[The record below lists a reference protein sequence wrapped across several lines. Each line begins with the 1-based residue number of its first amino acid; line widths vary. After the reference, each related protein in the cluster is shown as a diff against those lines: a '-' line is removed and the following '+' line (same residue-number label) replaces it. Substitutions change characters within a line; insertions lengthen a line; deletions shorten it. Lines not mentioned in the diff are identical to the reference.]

1 MKINIKL
8 LLLLTFANLFFLKA
22 QELTNNIYFKSGK
35 MTIDKSS
42 YEELYDI
49 ADIMQALPDYEFLIA
64 GHVDSASSIE
74 SGITISKQRADAVK
88 KFLVKAGVNPNQ
100 LETVGYGATKPK
112 FNNSTPGG
120 RSKNRRVEISLK
132 GDAEAIAT
140 NIDAE
145 MEDVDVDF
153 NLKEIAKE
161 YGIPLKLLVEWNNI
175 QGKLSFLEGKNDQ
188 LNKNIHFRSGSSIIR
203 NSSKPL
209 LIKIADFMLKY
220 PGTSFTIGGHTDSLG
235 SIEYNKQVS
244 QGRADAVKDFLI
256 KAGVNSKRLKT
267 VAFGFTKPKFQNKKT
282 WGKTQLNRR
291 VEIIFDALN
300 DYNVKK
306 TEKIEKAMSDAAELE
321 KAKNTLTIPGKRKIY
336 HKVLRK
342 QTLYA
347 ISQLYDVN
355 IQDIRNWNRIKGN
368 TIYTGKRLVIFVDKN
383 RK

>member
-1 MKINIKL
+1 MGTKIKL
-8 LLLLTFANLFFLKA
+8 LLLIFISTVLVQA

-42 YEELYDI
+42 YDELFDI
-49 ADIMQALPDYEFLIA
+49 ADIMQALPDYQFIVA

-88 KFLVKAGVNPNQ
+88 QFLVKAGVNPDQ

-112 FNNSTPGG
+112 FNNSTPSG
-120 RSKNRRVEISLK
+120 RRKNRRVEISLK
-132 GDAEAIAT
+132 GDAEAVET
-140 NIDAE
+140 DIDAE
-145 MEDVDVDF
+145 IVDVDADF
-153 NLKEIAKE
+153 NIKEIAKE

-188 LNKNIHFRSGSSIIR
+188 LNKNIHFRSGSSVIR
-203 NSSKPL
+203 KSSKPL

-220 PGTSFTIGGHTDSLG
+220 PSTSFTIGGHTDSLG

-244 QGRADAVKDFLI
+244 QGRADAVKDFLV

-306 TEKIEKAMSDAAELE
+306 AEKIEKAMSDAAELE
-321 KAKNTLTIPGKRKIY
+321 KAKSTLKIPGKKKIY

-347 ISQLYDVN
+347 ISQLYDVS
-355 IQDIRNWNRIKGN
+355 IKDIRKWNHIKGN
-368 TIYTGKRLVIFVDKN
+368 TIYTGKRLAIFVDENK
-383 RK
+383 K